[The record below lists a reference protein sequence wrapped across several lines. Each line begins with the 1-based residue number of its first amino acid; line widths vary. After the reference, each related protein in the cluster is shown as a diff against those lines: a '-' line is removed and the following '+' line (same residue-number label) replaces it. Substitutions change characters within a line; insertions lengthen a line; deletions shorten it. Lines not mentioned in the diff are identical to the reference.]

1 MIKKVAIKNFQIHKD
16 TVLEFTE
23 GMNVIAGSSD
33 NGKSSI
39 IRAIRWVLMN
49 RPTGFA
55 FHTHGA
61 KDDTAVCLVFGDNEN
76 VTRFKGEKNTGG
88 YQYKGN
94 TFAALRTDVPPEIGQ
109 VLNMEQINIQSQH
122 DPYFLL
128 QDSPGEVAKKLNV
141 VAGLGI
147 IGDTIKNAN
156 AVVRQRKD
164 AVGILVQQETGY
176 KADFYKLSWTYTEG
190 DNAFQLRLE
199 YNELGKVNDDIS
211 TLEQLLYDYGQC
223 STTIACIKP
232 KIEGWKA
239 ELEAIKQE
247 FDEYQRVGVDID
259 ALKSA
264 YYTMDITKHK
274 LEVANKVVRM
284 KPSLEIVIN
293 VFEELLEVRKQTQEL
308 LPLINEYARCQS
320 SIKHCYSDI
329 EKGRKKFEEFKQAH
343 PVCPTCNRPWEDK

>member
-1 MIKKVAIKNFQIHKD
+1 MIKKVAIQNFQIHKE
-16 TVLEFTE
+16 TGLEFTE

-61 KDDTAVCLVFGDNEN
+61 KDDTAVCIVFGDNEC
-76 VTRFKGEKNTGG
+76 VTRRKGEKNTGG
-88 YQYKGN
+88 YHYRQD
-94 TFAALRTDVPPEIGQ
+94 TFAALRTDVPPEIQ
-109 VLNMEQINIQSQH
+109 RVLNLSDINIQSQH

-176 KADFYKLSWTYTEG
+176 KTDFDKLSWTCAEG

-199 YNELGKVNDDIS
+199 YNELGKANEDIS
-211 TLEQLLYDYGQC
+211 TLEQLLYAYGQC

-247 FDEYQRVGVDID
+247 FDEYQRIGVDID
-259 ALKSA
+259 AIKSA
-264 YYTMDITKHK
+264 YYTMGITQHK

-293 VFEELLEVRKQTQEL
+293 MFEAFLTIRKQTQDL
-308 LPLINEYARCQS
+308 LPIINEYAHYELV
-320 SIKHCYSDI
+320 IKHNS
-329 EKGRKKFEEFKQAH
+329 ETVVAWRKKLDEFKQLH
-343 PVCPTCNRPWEDK
+343 PVCPTCNRPWEEE

>member
-1 MIKKVAIKNFQIHKD
+1 
-16 TVLEFTE
+16 
-23 GMNVIAGSSD
+23 
-33 NGKSSI
+33 
-39 IRAIRWVLMN
+39 MN

-61 KDDTAVCLVFGDNEN
+61 KDDTAVCIVFGDNEC
-76 VTRFKGEKNTGG
+76 VTRRKGEKNTGG
-88 YQYKGN
+88 YHYRQD
-94 TFAALRTDVPPEIGQ
+94 TFAALRTDVPPEIQ
-109 VLNMEQINIQSQH
+109 RVLNLSDINIQSQH

-141 VAGLGI
+141 IAGLGI

-164 AVGILVQQETGY
+164 AVGVLVQQETGY
-176 KADFYKLSWTYTEG
+176 KADFDKLSWTYAEG
-190 DNAFQLRLE
+190 DNAFQLEIDYMEWKRVDRAL
-199 YNELGKVNDDIS
+199 S

-239 ELEAIKQE
+239 ELETTKQE

-259 ALKSA
+259 AIKSA
-264 YYTMDITKHK
+264 YYTMGITQHK
-274 LEVANKVVRM
+274 LEVANKVVQM
-284 KPSLEIVIN
+284 KPSLDIVIN

-320 SIKHCYSDI
+320 SIKHCHSDI
-329 EKGRKKFEEFKQAH
+329 EKGRKKFEEFKQLH
-343 PVCPTCNRPWEDK
+343 PVCPTCNRPWEEE

>member
-1 MIKKVAIKNFQIHKD
+1 MIKRVALRNFQIHEQ
-16 TVLEFTE
+16 TNLEFTE

-39 IRAIRWVLMN
+39 IRAIRWVVMN

-55 FHTHGA
+55 FHKHGA
-61 KDDTAVCLVFGDNEN
+61 KQDTAVVIKFSDEECI
-76 VTRFKGEKNTGG
+76 TRDKGEKSSGG
-88 YQYKGN
+88 YHYKGN
-94 TFAALRTDVPPEIGQ
+94 VFAALRTDVPPEIQ
-109 VLNMEQINIQSQH
+109 RALNLSDINIQSQH

-164 AVGILVQQETGY
+164 AVGALIQQETEY
-176 KADFYKLSWTYTEG
+176 KADFDKLSWTYAEG
-190 DNAFQLRLE
+190 DNAFQLGIDYMEWKR
-199 YNELGKVNDDIS
+199 VNRALS

-239 ELEAIKQE
+239 ELETTKQE

-259 ALKSA
+259 AIKSA
-264 YYTMDITKHK
+264 YYTMGITKHK

-284 KPSLEIVIN
+284 KPSLKIVIN
-293 VFEELLEVRKQTQEL
+293 VFEELLEVHKQTQEL

-320 SIKHCYSDI
+320 SIKHCHSDI
-329 EKGRKKFEEFKQAH
+329 EKGRKKFEEFKQLH
-343 PVCPTCNRPWEDK
+343 PVCPTCNRPWEEE

>member
-1 MIKKVAIKNFQIHKD
+1 MLKKVAIKNFQIHKD

-55 FHTHGA
+55 FHTHDA
-61 KDDTAVCLVFGDNEN
+61 KDDTAVCLVFGDNET

-88 YQYKGN
+88 YQYKTD

-164 AVGILVQQETGY
+164 AVGALIQQETEY
-176 KADFYKLSWTYTEG
+176 KTDFDKLHWVYEENETATLLEADYKSL
-190 DNAFQLRLE
+190 QR
-199 YNELGKVNDDIS
+199 VDIS
-211 TLEQLLYDYGQC
+211 IDALENLLRDYGRYT
-223 STTIACIKP
+223 SIIACIKP
-232 KIEGWKA
+232 KIEGWKK
-239 ELEAIKQE
+239 ELAGIQEE
-247 FDEYQRVGVDID
+247 FDEYQRV
-259 ALKSA
+259 L
-264 YYTMDITKHK
+264 MDIGNLKDIYYQKGVTEHK
-274 LEVANKVVRM
+274 LNVANKLVKM
-284 KPSLEIVIN
+284 KPSLDMVN
-293 VFEELLEVRKQTQEL
+293 TMVEELLDVQKKTSALESTITEYSRCKASI
-308 LPLINEYARCQS
+308 INNKAFMVEY
-320 SIKHCYSDI
+320 
-329 EKGRKKFEEFKQAH
+329 RKKLDDFKRLH
-343 PVCPTCNRPWEDK
+343 PVCPTCNRPWEEE